1 MAGNHNDR
9 RKAKNGRCGP
19 AERESAKKNGRG
31 KSQKANGGN
40 AALAGSLI
48 AIGGAEDREDTK
60 IILSNLAERIGS
72 GKLVISTLASEYADE
87 VWEIY
92 RTLFTSMG
100 VKRVKHLCMDH
111 REESL
116 EDPRLDVLADATAV
130 FFTGGDQLRIT
141 TRLGG
146 TALSA
151 RIEEIYLRGGIIAG
165 TSAGATAI
173 GEMMLVGS
181 PSEGICKLRDI
192 RMTPGLGLAEN
203 MIIDQHFSERGRIR
217 RLLGAVAENPR
228 LLGIGVDE
236 DTAVVVESDGTLHA
250 LGSGAVYVVDG
261 HDLSYTNIS
270 EVSFNRAMSVFG
282 VKLHV
287 LSNGDRF
294 DARSRHPA
302 HARADVEY
310 LDADSQLLKGAA
322 SSEVAR
328 L

>member
-9 RKAKNGRCGP
+9 RKAKNGRHNS
-19 AERESAKKNGRG
+19 AEREAAKNNGRG

-40 AALAGSLI
+40 VRLAGVLV

-72 GKLVISTLASEYADE
+72 GKLVISTLASGYADE

-92 RTLFTSMG
+92 RMLFSSMG
-100 VKRVKHLCMDH
+100 VKNVKHLCMDY
-111 REESL
+111 RDESL

-141 TRLGG
+141 THLGG
-146 TALSA
+146 TALSE
-151 RIEEIYLRGGIIAG
+151 RIEEIYRRGGIIAG
-165 TSAGATAI
+165 TSAGATALS
-173 GEMMLVGS
+173 EMMLIGN
-181 PSEGICKLRDI
+181 PAEGICKLRDI
-192 RMTPGLGLAEN
+192 RMAPGLGLAKN

-228 LLGIGVDE
+228 MLGIGVDE
-236 DTAVVVESDGTLHA
+236 DTAVVIESDGTFHVF
-250 LGSGAVYVVDG
+250 GSGAVYVVDG

-282 VKLHV
+282 VRLHT
-287 LSNGDRF
+287 LSSGDSF
-294 DARSRHPA
+294 NIHSRHPA
-302 HARADVEY
+302 HTRAGVED
-310 LDADSQLLKGAA
+310 LEAELQLLKAAA
-322 SSEVAR
+322 STEVAR